1 MMLADT
7 EPLLACLDG
16 EIDHYIMISS
26 SDVYARYE
34 RLHKRATGGVNTG
47 ALDENAPLRS
57 TRYPYRTD
65 TPRPTGDPERCLDDY
80 DKIPIEEATR
90 RLASAWT
97 ILRLPMV
104 YGPGDK
110 QHRFRWAISPMLR
123 KQTRLV
129 IPRTWAN
136 WHSTYGYIDNVGSA
150 IAQTIGDERAR
161 NTTFNVAEET
171 PVSQLEW
178 ARRFARASSWQGV
191 VELTDDPA
199 DPLAQRIAGLDL
211 DVPFSIDGSKLRIAL
226 GFSDVV
232 DEISAVQQTLD
243 SEMGH

>member
-1 MMLADT
+1 ML
-7 EPLLACLDG
+7 G
-16 EIDHYIMISS
+16 
-26 SDVYARYE
+26 
-34 RLHKRATGGVNTG
+34 
-47 ALDENAPLRS
+47 
-57 TRYPYRTD
+57 
-65 TPRPTGDPERCLDDY
+65 
-80 DKIPIEEATR
+80 
-90 RLASAWT
+90 
-97 ILRLPMV
+97 
-104 YGPGDK
+104 
-110 QHRFRWAISPMLR
+110 

-136 WHSTYGYIDNVGSA
+136 WYSTYGYIDNVGAA
-150 IAQTIGDERAR
+150 IARTIGDERAR
-161 NTTFNVAEET
+161 NKTFNVAEET

-211 DVPFSIDGSKLRIAL
+211 DVPFNIDGSQLRIAL